1 MRAIGLRGAA
11 YLGAMMLCLISVDK
25 TLAQIEPI
33 VLQEAR
39 DHPGCL
45 IYLKSDGSRLRY
57 KGSPITPYGP
67 CPKEFVRGLV
77 TRYGP
82 QTYKLEMSGTTCVM
96 YPNGYGRCQ

>member
-1 MRAIGLRGAA
+1 MRTPGMLIAMIVGALLLAIAPMIEAR
-11 YLGAMMLCLISVDK
+11 
-25 TLAQIEPI
+25 AQIERI

-57 KGSPITPYGP
+57 KGSPIAAYGP
-67 CPKEFVRGLV
+67 CPDEFVRGRV

-82 QTYKLEMSGTTCVM
+82 QTYKLEMSDKTCVM
-96 YPNGYGRCQ
+96 YANGYGRCQ